1 MLICLRETVT
11 ILQYTE
17 MKVLTVGEN
26 WRIAYENEV
35 RKSSHSNQWDE
46 QHSQACSYLTA
57 CNCDI

>member
-1 MLICLRETVT
+1 MKLHGLTLGLKMLLCLRGTVT

-46 QHSQACSYLTA
+46 
-57 CNCDI
+57 